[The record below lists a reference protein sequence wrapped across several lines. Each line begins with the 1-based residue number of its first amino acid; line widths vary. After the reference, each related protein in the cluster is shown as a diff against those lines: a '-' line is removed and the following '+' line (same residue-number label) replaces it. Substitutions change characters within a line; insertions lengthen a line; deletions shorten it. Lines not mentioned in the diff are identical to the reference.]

1 MNNGS
6 PYHWL
11 TTGDDFYDAIRAEIG
26 KAHESIRLEMYIYMA
41 GQPGNAIRAALRA
54 AVQRGIQVK
63 VLLDA
68 FGSYELPS
76 DYWAPVISA
85 GGKVWFFNPL
95 TLGRMAFRNHRKLLV
110 CDGKT
115 AFVSGFN
122 ISSDELGD
130 GVARGWRDLGLKIT
144 GPVARELSS
153 SFDRMS
159 SMADFRHPRLA
170 RIPLRRKS
178 RQCPPGK
185 PCPVVL
191 TSGPGQTGSAIK
203 RPLLHDLKHAKTIRI
218 ISAYFLPTY
227 RIRRTLAKA
236 ARNGRDIKI
245 ITSGQTDVRL
255 ARFAGR
261 ALYNRLLNAGIQ
273 IFEYQ
278 PQILHS
284 KLIIADDVVYVGSA
298 NLDARSLNINYELLV
313 RVEDARLSH
322 EAHQIFESHLLHCQ
336 KIERRT
342 WPQSRGFWEKMMER
356 FSHFLLARIDP
367 LFARRQLGKL
377 R

>member
-130 GVARGWRDLGLKIT
+130 GVARGW
-144 GPVARELSS
+144 
-153 SFDRMS
+153 MS

-284 KLIIADDVVYVGSA
+284 KLIIADDVVYVAS
-298 NLDARSLNINYELLV
+298 I
-313 RVEDARLSH
+313 
-322 EAHQIFESHLLHCQ
+322 
-336 KIERRT
+336 
-342 WPQSRGFWEKMMER
+342 P
-356 FSHFLLARIDP
+356 RI
-367 LFARRQLGKL
+367 LGKDDGTFL
-377 R
+377 PFPPRPH